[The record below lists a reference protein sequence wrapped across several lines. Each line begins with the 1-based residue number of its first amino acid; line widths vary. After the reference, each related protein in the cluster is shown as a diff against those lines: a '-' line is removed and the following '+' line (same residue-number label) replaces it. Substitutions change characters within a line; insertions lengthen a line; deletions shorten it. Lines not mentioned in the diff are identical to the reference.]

1 MIKFYYIAPV
11 ILMILCLFS
20 LWSKPHYF
28 AGAVVLISQSVSFLI
43 DDKVSTLYS
52 ESNLYGGFGVVVLS
66 AIVSFIYLNLYD
78 REKHKT
84 LFKMGLVS
92 LVFTIL
98 HFFYVTGYIVDKNA
112 FSGFIAIQYE
122 NIQFILYLYM
132 ISLFG
137 WSGIMGIY
145 HGVIRVFNL
154 IGERQ
159 ASSINHGMCRDNR
172 RVSSDVGAQG
182 RSGTFKE
189 DR

>member
-1 MIKFYYIAPV
+1 
-11 ILMILCLFS
+11 MILCLCS
-20 LWSKPHYF
+20 LWSEPHYF
-28 AGAVVLISQSVSFLI
+28 AGAVVLISQSFSFLI

-66 AIVSFIYLNLYD
+66 AIISFIYLNLYD
-78 REKHKT
+78 REKHKV

-98 HFFYVTGYIVDKNA
+98 HFSYVTGYIVNKNV
-112 FSGFIAIQYE
+112 FSGFITIQYQ

-145 HGVIRVFNL
+145 HGVFRVFRAFRV
-154 IGERQ
+154 IGFIGARQ
-159 ASSINHGMCRDNR
+159 ASSINHRMCRDNR
-172 RVSSDVGAQG
+172 RVSSDVGPQG
-182 RSGTFKE
+182 RSRRFKE
-189 DR
+189 NR